1 MSNATYVRRT
11 QQGAEGGSNFG
22 VAVLL
27 TILQSTEE
35 DSNGVAGI

>member
-1 MSNATYVRRT
+1 MLRMY
-11 QQGAEGGSNFG
+11 GGTARGWGQEYKG